1 LTELQF
7 AIQLVMS
14 GLAIG
19 SMYALVALGH
29 VLIWNAMGILNFAHG
44 EMVMVGAFLGLTFHI
59 ILRLPYW
66 LSFGFVAVSGAVIGS
81 VIRRSVYYY
90 MFRKRASGENFLIA
104 SIGMSVFFINIAIII
119 WGSMGFGFPDV
130 FGRKTINIAGTNIL
144 PRNLWILGI
153 GILIMFALNWFLKQ
167 TQLGTAMRAVAQD
180 KETASVMGINVDA
193 LDTLTFALA
202 SALGGVAGILL
213 APAFL
218 VTTAMGQSVG
228 LKAFTAA
235 IIGSFQSLPGAIIGG
250 LSVGVIENLASAYIS
265 SAYKDATA
273 FVILLLVL
281 IVRPT
286 GLLGK
291 RGMAR

>member
-1 LTELQF
+1 
-7 AIQLVMS
+7 
-14 GLAIG
+14 
-19 SMYALVALGH
+19 
-29 VLIWNAMGILNFAHG
+29 
-44 EMVMVGAFLGLTFHI
+44 MVMVGAFLGLTFHI

-104 SIGMSVFFINIAIII
+104 SIGMSVFLINIAIII

-130 FGRKTINIAGTNIL
+130 FGRKPINIAGTNIL

-153 GILIMFALNWFLKQ
+153 GILIMLALNWFLRQ

>member
-1 LTELQF
+1 MTEWQFGLQQV
-7 AIQLVMS
+7 IS

-44 EMVMVGAFLGLTFHI
+44 EMVMLGAFLGLTFHI
-59 ILRLPYW
+59 VLGLPYW
-66 LSFGFVAVSGAVIGS
+66 LSFLLVGVTGGIIGGLM
-81 VIRRSVYYY
+81 RRSIYYY
-90 MFRKRASGENFLIA
+90 MFRKRASAENFLIA
-104 SIGMSVFFINIAIII
+104 SIGASVFFINMAIII

-130 FGRKTINIAGTNIL
+130 FGRKPLQLAGLNIL

-153 GILIMFALNWFLKQ
+153 GIAIVSALNWFLRR
-167 TQLGTAMRAVAQD
+167 TRVGTAMRAVAQD
-180 KETASVMGINVDA
+180 KGAAGIMGINVDA
-193 LDTLTFALA
+193 LDTLTFAVA
-202 SALGGVAGILL
+202 SALGGIVGILL

-218 VTTAMGQSVG
+218 VTTGMGQSVG

-235 IIGSFQSLPGAIIGG
+235 IIGSFESLPGAIIGG
-250 LSVGVIENLASAYIS
+250 LSVGVIENLASAYVS

-281 IVRPT
+281 ILRPR

-291 RGMAR
+291 GRTSR

>member
-1 LTELQF
+1 LSEWQF
-7 AIQLVMS
+7 GIQQIIS

-44 EMVMVGAFLGLTFHI
+44 EMVMLGAFLGLTFHI
-59 ILRLPYW
+59 IFRLPYW
-66 LSFGFVAVSGAVIGS
+66 LSFLLVALTGGMIGGLM
-81 VIRRSVYYY
+81 RRSIYYY
-90 MFRKRASGENFLIA
+90 MFRKRASVENFLIA
-104 SIGMSVFFINIAIII
+104 SIGASVFLINMAIII

-130 FGRKTINIAGTNIL
+130 FGRRPLKVAGLNIL
-144 PRNLWILGI
+144 PRNLWILAI
-153 GILIMFALNWFLKQ
+153 GIIIVLALNWFLRR
-167 TQLGTAMRAVAQD
+167 TRLGTAMRAVAQD
-180 KETASVMGINVDA
+180 KATAGIMGINVDA
-193 LDTLTFALA
+193 LDTFTFALA
-202 SALGGVAGILL
+202 SALGGVVGILL

-218 VTTAMGQSVG
+218 VTTSMGQSVG

-235 IIGSFQSLPGAIIGG
+235 IIGSFESLPGAIIGG
-250 LSVGVIENLASAYIS
+250 LCVGVIENLSSAYIS

-281 IVRPT
+281 IVKPR

-291 RGMAR
+291 GRTSK

>member
-1 LTELQF
+1 MTELQF

-104 SIGMSVFFINIAIII
+104 SIGMSVFLINIAIII

-130 FGRKTINIAGTNIL
+130 FGRKPINIAGTNIL

-153 GILIMFALNWFLKQ
+153 GVLIMLALNWFLRQ

>member
-1 LTELQF
+1 MTEWQF
-7 AIQLVMS
+7 AFQQLVS

-19 SMYALVALGH
+19 SMYALVAFGF

-44 EMVMVGAFLGLTFHI
+44 EMVMLGAFLGLTFHI
-59 ILRLPYW
+59 VLHLPYW
-66 LSFGFVAVSGAVIGS
+66 LSFLLVGLTGGVIGGL
-81 VIRRSVYYY
+81 IRRSIYYY

-104 SIGMSVFFINIAIII
+104 SIGVSVFFINMAIII

-130 FGRKTINIAGTNIL
+130 FGRRPIKVAGMNIL

-153 GILIMFALNWFLKQ
+153 GIVIVLALNWFLRR
-167 TQLGTAMRAVAQD
+167 TRLGTAMRAVAQD
-180 KETASVMGINVDA
+180 KETASMMGISVDA
-193 LDTLTFALA
+193 LDTFTFALA
-202 SALGGVAGILL
+202 SALGAIVGILL

-218 VTTAMGQSVG
+218 VTTSMGQSVG

-235 IIGSFQSLPGAIIGG
+235 IIGSFESLPGAILGG

-281 IVRPT
+281 IVKPR
-286 GLLGK
+286 GLL
-291 RGMAR
+291 ARRRAR

>member
-1 LTELQF
+1 VTEWQF
-7 AIQLVMS
+7 GVQQVIS

-44 EMVMVGAFLGLTFHI
+44 EMVMLGAFLGLTFHI
-59 ILRLPYW
+59 LLRLPYW
-66 LSFGFVAVSGAVIGS
+66 LSLLLVALTGGILGGL
-81 VIRRSVYYY
+81 IRRSMYYY

-104 SIGMSVFFINIAIII
+104 SIGASVFFINMAIII

-130 FGRKTINIAGTNIL
+130 FGRRPLKVAGLNIL
-144 PRNLWILGI
+144 PRNLWILAI
-153 GILIMFALNWFLKQ
+153 GIMIVVALNWFLRK
-167 TQLGTAMRAVAQD
+167 TRLGTAMRAVAQD
-180 KETASVMGINVDA
+180 KPTASMMGINVDA
-193 LDTLTFALA
+193 LDTLTFAVA
-202 SALGGVAGILL
+202 SALGGIVGILL

-218 VTTAMGQSVG
+218 VTTGMGQSVG

-235 IIGSFQSLPGAIIGG
+235 IIGSFESLPGAILGG

-273 FVILLLVL
+273 FVILLIVL
-281 IVRPT
+281 IVKPR

-291 RGMAR
+291 GRTSR

>member
-1 LTELQF
+1 
-7 AIQLVMS
+7 MS

-104 SIGMSVFFINIAIII
+104 SIGMSVFLINIAIII

-130 FGRKTINIAGTNIL
+130 FGRKPINIAGTNIL

-153 GILIMFALNWFLKQ
+153 GVLIMFALNWFLRQ

>member
-1 LTELQF
+1 MTELQF
-7 AIQLVMS
+7 AIQLVTS

-66 LSFGFVAVSGAVIGS
+66 LSFGLVAVSGAVIGS

-104 SIGMSVFFINIAIII
+104 SIGASVFFINIAIII

-130 FGRKTINIAGTNIL
+130 FGRKPINLAGTHIL

-153 GILIMFALNWFLKQ
+153 GILIMFALNWFLRQ

-180 KETASVMGINVDA
+180 KETASVMGINVDV

-218 VTTAMGQSVG
+218 VTTGMGQSVG

-291 RGMAR
+291 RGMVR

>member
-1 LTELQF
+1 
-7 AIQLVMS
+7 MS

-19 SMYALVALGH
+19 SMYALIALGH

-66 LSFGFVAVSGAVIGS
+66 ISFVLVALSGAVIGS
-81 VIRRSVYYY
+81 MIRRSVYYY

-104 SIGMSVFFINIAIII
+104 SIGASVFFINIAIII

-130 FGRKTINIAGTNIL
+130 FGRKPINIAGANIL

-153 GILIMFALNWFLKQ
+153 GVLIMLALNWFLRQ

>member
-1 LTELQF
+1 
-7 AIQLVMS
+7 MS

>member
-1 LTELQF
+1 MTEWQFGLQQG
-7 AIQLVMS
+7 IS

-44 EMVMVGAFLGLTFHI
+44 EMVMLGAFLGLTFHV
-59 ILRLPYW
+59 ILRLPFW
-66 LSFGFVAVSGAVIGS
+66 LSFLLVALTGGIIGGL
-81 VIRRSVYYY
+81 VRRSVYYY

-104 SIGMSVFFINIAIII
+104 SIGASVFFINIAILI
-119 WGSMGFGFPDV
+119 WGSMGFGFPDA
-130 FGRKTINIAGTNIL
+130 FGRKPLKVAGMNIL
-144 PRNLWILGI
+144 PRNLWILAI
-153 GILIMFALNWFLKQ
+153 GIVIVIVLNWFLRR
-167 TQLGTAMRAVAQD
+167 TRLGTAMRAVAQD
-180 KETASVMGINVDA
+180 KPTASLMGINVDA

-202 SALGGVAGILL
+202 SALGAIVGILL

-218 VTTAMGQSVG
+218 VTTGMGQSVG

-235 IIGSFQSLPGAIIGG
+235 IIGSFESLPGAIIGG

-265 SAYKDATA
+265 SAYKDAVA
-273 FVILLLVL
+273 FVILLIVL
-281 IVRPT
+281 IVRPR

-291 RGMAR
+291 GRTSR

>member
-1 LTELQF
+1 
-7 AIQLVMS
+7 
-14 GLAIG
+14 
-19 SMYALVALGH
+19 MYALIALGH

-66 LSFGFVAVSGAVIGS
+66 ISFVLVALSGAMIGS
-81 VIRRSVYYY
+81 MIRRSVYYY

-104 SIGMSVFFINIAIII
+104 SIGASVFFINIAIII

-130 FGRKTINIAGTNIL
+130 FGRKPINIAGANIL

-153 GILIMFALNWFLKQ
+153 GVLIMLALNWFLRQ